1 MDQNFSLMAQSR
13 ANYYTAGSPVQFV
26 RVELLKG
33 DVTGEVA
40 VCLTFKNVGTEPLT
54 GLVVHFKCKDAAG
67 QILCEDDF
75 YYEQLNA
82 QPGEVFGSDDA
93 VYVSD
98 TPVSSV
104 EVEQDRAF
112 LNGRGVDLRAY
123 KRVRLQL
130 PRVLP
135 ASIARTLQSRTGNNQ
150 LTCVP
155 QDNEYGWFCACG
167 AFHPNEEST
176 STCSECG
183 GDRAQI
189 KATLTNILEDARR
202 TAERQQQEINSV
214 AQQAAPQQPIAPKA
228 DPAATAAAAQAAINS
243 QLEDDNEATAAYD
256 PKSFA
261 APQDED
267 DEEEERVRRYAP
279 KGRLFA
285 DEDDEDEGTQ
295 MYDTDDLD
303 DDLDDDDEEDY
314 APRKKR
320 GRYADDDEVSEDDE
334 MAERIIHWAPPI
346 TAIVCALII
355 AVSLVYHF
363 VLA

>member
-67 QILCEDDF
+67 QVLCEDDF
-75 YYEQLNA
+75 YYEQLDA
-82 QPGEVFGSDDA
+82 QPGDVFGSDDA

-112 LNGRGVDLRAY
+112 LNGRGVDLRGY
-123 KRVRLQL
+123 KRVRLQT

-135 ASIARTLQSRTGNNQ
+135 ASIAKTLQQRTGNSQ

-155 QDNEYGWFCACG
+155 QDTEYGWFCACG
-167 AFHPNEEST
+167 AFHPNEENCT
-176 STCSECG
+176 SCSECG
-183 GDRAQI
+183 GDRAGI
-189 KATLTNILEDARR
+189 KATLTAILEDARR
-202 TAERQQQEINSV
+202 AAERQQQEINSV
-214 AQQAAPQQPIAPKA
+214 ADNVAPQRAPA
-228 DPAATAAAAQAAINS
+228 SNPAATAAAAQAAIN
-243 QLEDDNEATAAYD
+243 QAEEEDATATYD
-256 PKSFA
+256 PNEYG
-261 APQDED
+261 QED
-267 DEEEERVRRYAP
+267 NVEMERVRRYAP
-279 KGRLFA
+279 KGRLFDD
-285 DEDDEDEGTQ
+285 DEDDDEGTQ
-295 MYDTDDLD
+295 MYDTDELD
-303 DDLDDDDEEDY
+303 YDDEDDY
-314 APRKKR
+314 DDRGGKKR
-320 GRYADDDEVSEDDE
+320 GRYADDDDASEDDI

-363 VLA
+363 VIA